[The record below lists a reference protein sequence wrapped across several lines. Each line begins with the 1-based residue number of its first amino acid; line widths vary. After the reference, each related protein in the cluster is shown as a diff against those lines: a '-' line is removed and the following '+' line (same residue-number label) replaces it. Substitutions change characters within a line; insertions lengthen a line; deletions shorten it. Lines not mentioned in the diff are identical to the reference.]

1 MKCYHAEEEYNDH
14 IAALIER
21 DHPGEIEEYKKE
33 NYEGEDDQL

>member
-14 IAALIER
+14 VAACIER
-21 DHPGEIEEYKKE
+21 DHPGDPEEYKKA